1 LSSNHKKG
9 KTFTKFKNKNP
20 FMKLNKLFT
29 QTENISIQLLF
40 LVVANTKKYR
50 KQFLKNIFD

>member
-1 LSSNHKKG
+1 
-9 KTFTKFKNKNP
+9 
-20 FMKLNKLFT
+20 MKLNKLFT